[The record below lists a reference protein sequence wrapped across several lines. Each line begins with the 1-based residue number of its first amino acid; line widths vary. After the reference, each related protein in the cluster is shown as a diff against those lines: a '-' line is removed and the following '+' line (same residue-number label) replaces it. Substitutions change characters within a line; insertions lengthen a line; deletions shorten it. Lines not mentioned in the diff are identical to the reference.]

1 MTLISST
8 RFFNGALLAGAMA
21 LISTE
26 VAVAQPAPG
35 TADSSGR
42 LVQTWDKT
50 FPRSEKVDHQ
60 KVTFKNR
67 YGITLAADV
76 YLPKDRGNKK
86 LAALVISGPFG
97 AVKEQASGLYAQTL
111 AERGFVTLAFDPSY
125 TGESS
130 GEPRNIASPDIN
142 TEDFMAAVDFMGLQ
156 PYVDRERIGVIGI
169 CGMGGIALN
178 AVAVDK
184 RVKAV
189 VASTMYDMS
198 RVMSKGYNDSVTPEQ
213 REQALEKMSLQRWE
227 DAANGKPA
235 YQPAYN
241 KLKGGEAQFLVDYA
255 DYYMTKR
262 GYHPRAV
269 NSGNSW
275 SVTTPMAFM
284 NFPLMTYIKE
294 ISPRPILFI
303 HGEKAHSLYF
313 SKTLAHLLKYD
324 SLLGKLDAEVPAGEG
339 GLVVYGKP
347 ITVFSERNP
356 ASIPWRQCE
365 VDIVIEAT
373 GLFTDREKAAVHI
386 HSGGAKRVIISAP
399 GKNDD
404 LTIVMGVNESLY
416 SPDKHYVIS
425 NGSCTTNG
433 LAPAAQVLHQHF
445 GIKHGLMNTTHAY
458 TNSQALHDQPE
469 KDLRGARAAALSIVP
484 YSSGAAKALGKV
496 IPELDGRLTGYSLRV
511 PVPVVSIV
519 DLTVT
524 LERDVT
530 VEEVNNAFRE
540 AAAAGPLKGILGYS
554 DEPLV
559 SSDYQGDPRSSIIDG
574 LSTLVIGG
582 NMVKILAWYDNEWGF
597 SNRLVDLALMMAK
610 RES

>member
-1 MTLISST
+1 MKKILIIVPDGGMLFESAGIADILMQAN
-8 RFFNGALLAGAMA
+8 RLHPEGAREICYQVKLATTQPHQVIHGQSGLNLLADHRLHEIDPREPLDTIMITGRGQNPQEGMAVVDWLRLAAPHARRIVSICGGAMLLAQTGLLDGRRATTHWKLLETMQAEFPQIRVEGGPLYIQDEHIWTSGGVSSGFDLTLA
-21 LISTE
+21 LVEEDYGFSLARDI
-26 VAVAQPAPG
+26 AQDFVMYLRRPG
-35 TADSSGR
+35 GQLQFSRYNLQQTATQGPINDLLAWLLENLTADLS
-42 LVQTWDKT
+42 
-50 FPRSEKVDHQ
+50 VD
-60 KVTFKNR
+60 
-67 YGITLAADV
+67 
-76 YLPKDRGNKK
+76 K
-86 LAALVISGPFG
+86 LA
-97 AVKEQASGLYAQTL
+97 E
-111 AERGFVTLAFDPSY
+111 
-125 TGESS
+125 
-130 GEPRNIASPDIN
+130 N
-142 TEDFMAAVDFMGLQ
+142 VD
-156 PYVDRERIGVIGI
+156 
-169 CGMGGIALN
+169 
-178 AVAVDK
+178 
-184 RVKAV
+184 
-189 VASTMYDMS
+189 
-198 RVMSKGYNDSVTPEQ
+198 
-213 REQALEKMSLQRWE
+213 
-227 DAANGKPA
+227 
-235 YQPAYN
+235 
-241 KLKGGEAQFLVDYA
+241 
-255 DYYMTKR
+255 
-262 GYHPRAV
+262 
-269 NSGNSW
+269 
-275 SVTTPMAFM
+275 
-284 NFPLMTYIKE
+284 
-294 ISPRPILFI
+294 
-303 HGEKAHSLYF
+303 
-313 SKTLAHLLKYD
+313 
-324 SLLGKLDAEVPAGEG
+324 
-339 GLVVYGKP
+339 GKP